1 MSQVLNNYA
10 AQLDQA
16 KMPAGKKKV
25 LQTALTLFANN
36 GFHATTTAKI
46 AKQAGV
52 SEGTIY
58 KYFKSKDDL
67 LGKLLE
73 PILFEIKDNF
83 FATIDDSQ
91 SLEEL
96 VAFIVADRLEFIEVN
111 FAFIQLI
118 IQEVLTNRLAP
129 QYYGAFFNG
138 DNGMFDRVREL
149 QSHYPEINQQ
159 LIPSQLLRA
168 FVGPL
173 LTYVVQERIFQIPGT
188 TTDRQVI
195 VKQIIAS
202 LTFK

>member
-1 MSQVLNNYA
+1 
-10 AQLDQA
+10 
-16 KMPAGKKKV
+16 MPAGKKKV
-25 LQTALTLFANN
+25 LQTALNLFANY

-46 AKQAGV
+46 AKQAGI

-96 VAFIVADRLEFIEVN
+96 VTFIVADRLEFIEVN
-111 FAFIQLI
+111 FAFIRLI
-118 IQEVLTNRLAP
+118 IQEVLTNWLAP

-159 LIPSQLLRA
+159 LTPSQLLRA
-168 FVGPL
+168 FVGPI
-173 LTYVVQERIFQIPGT
+173 LTYVVQGKIFQIPGT
-188 TTDRQVI
+188 PTDRQVI

>member
-25 LQTALTLFANN
+25 LQTALNLFANN

-73 PILFEIKDNF
+73 PILFEIKDSF

-111 FAFIQLI
+111 FAFIRLI
-118 IQEVLTNRLAP
+118 IQEVLPIGWHPSITVLSSMARMGCSTGSGSCKAITRRLISSSPRASC
-129 QYYGAFFNG
+129 YGRLSVPF
-138 DNGMFDRVREL
+138 
-149 QSHYPEINQQ
+149 
-159 LIPSQLLRA
+159 
-168 FVGPL
+168 
-173 LTYVVQERIFQIPGT
+173 
-188 TTDRQVI
+188 
-195 VKQIIAS
+195 
-202 LTFK
+202 

>member
-111 FAFIQLI
+111 FAFIRLI

-138 DNGMFDRVREL
+138 ITECSTGSGSCKAITRR
-149 QSHYPEINQQ
+149 
-159 LIPSQLLRA
+159 LISNSSRASCCGRLLA
-168 FVGPL
+168 PF
-173 LTYVVQERIFQIPGT
+173 
-188 TTDRQVI
+188 
-195 VKQIIAS
+195 
-202 LTFK
+202 